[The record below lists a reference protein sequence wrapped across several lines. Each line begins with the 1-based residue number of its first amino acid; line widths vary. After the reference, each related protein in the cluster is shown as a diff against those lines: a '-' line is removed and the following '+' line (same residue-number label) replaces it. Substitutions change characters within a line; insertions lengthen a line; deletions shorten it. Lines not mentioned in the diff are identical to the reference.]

1 MMKAIATLNY
11 FVMLAIASSFLSL
24 LATLHPSAL
33 ALVQSLY
40 LLALVLWILGWI
52 LDDALIAKFSVGTND
67 YRAIM
72 LIVGVAII
80 FGLGVTL
87 CRS

>member
-1 MMKAIATLNY
+1 MMKAIAVFNN

-33 ALVQSLY
+33 ALVQSFY

-52 LDDALIAKFSVGTND
+52 LDDALIAKVSVATND

-72 LIVGVAII
+72 LIVGVAIL